1 MKQKTI
7 TSKDLFKAIEKN
19 FKVKLN
25 GTELDE
31 PIRHSSICF
40 EIRKNYLQRA
50 IASAQLMQ
58 WVRNGLKKEEAPF
71 TNSIHDV
78 MATHFVICKNY
89 NTGINLFKRKSLD
102 YAEKVK
108 MGCLEVDKVK
118 IKGESFYLIWD

>member
-7 TSKDLFKAIEKN
+7 TSKDLFNAVEKN

-31 PIRHSSICF
+31 PIRHSGICF
-40 EIRKNYLQRA
+40 EIRKNPLQQS
-50 IASAQLMQ
+50 IASVKLMQ
-58 WVRNGLKKEEAPF
+58 WVRNGFKKEEAPF
-71 TNSIHDV
+71 TNSIHNV
-78 MATHFVICKNY
+78 RATHFVICKNY